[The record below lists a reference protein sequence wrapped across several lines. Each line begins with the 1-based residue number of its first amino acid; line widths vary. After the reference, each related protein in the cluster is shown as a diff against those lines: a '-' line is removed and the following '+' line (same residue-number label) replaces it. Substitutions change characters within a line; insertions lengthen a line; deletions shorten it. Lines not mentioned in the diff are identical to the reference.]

1 MERTRLLSS
10 EKIAFLRNTDLC
22 AGLPV
27 EVIEAISNITEEH
40 NYEADEILFHK
51 GDIGYSLYLLVDGGI
66 SIQTNDNLGLEISQS
81 GTCIGEMALIEDVSR
96 SATVKVKEDT
106 KLLRIIRHDFLELLE
121 WNFQAVEGVFRVLNA
136 KLRSNLIDFA
146 TSENK
151 EVAKQESMQITKTIQ
166 QSLLPSGEI
175 EIPNIT
181 TASYFGST
189 GNFGGTY
196 YDRIPLTEDRMG
208 VFIGNVVG
216 KGPYPAI
223 LNVMIK
229 SCLHSQVAF
238 DPSVHS
244 VMTIIK
250 QTIRYLADVQ
260 MDITG
265 CYMLIDTAAHKLKFA
280 NVGYRSILLYCS
292 ESREIV
298 ELKTTSNSLA
308 FLSDDN
314 HFMCDEREVGW
325 QPHDIL
331 ILFSDAIME
340 KQNVNGD
347 AYGIDRLRR
356 TIIAAADLSPHEIQ
370 WRILRDLGD
379 HVTDAPSGG
388 STMIAVI
395 KAG

>member
-1 MERTRLLSS
+1 MLGYL
-10 EKIAFLRNTDLC
+10 I
-22 AGLPV
+22 

-40 NYEADEILFHK
+40 NYKADEVLFHK
-51 GDIGYSLYLLVDGGI
+51 GDIGDSLYLLVDGGI
-66 SIQTNDNLGLEISQS
+66 SIQKNDNLGLEISQP
-81 GTCIGEMALIEDVSR
+81 GTCIGEMALIEENVSR
-96 SATVKVKEDT
+96 SATVKVTEDT
-106 KLLRIIRHDFLELLE
+106 KLLKIIRHDFIELLE

-136 KLRSNLIDFA
+136 KLRSNLTDFSA
-146 TSENK
+146 SKSK
-151 EVAKQESMQITKTIQ
+151 EVAQQESMQITKTIQ
-166 QSLLPSGEI
+166 QSLLPSEEI

-181 TASYFGST
+181 TASYFGAT

-196 YDRIPLTEDRMG
+196 YDCIPLTEDRIG
-208 VFIGNVVG
+208 VFISHVVG
-216 KGPYPAI
+216 KGTYPAI
-223 LNVMIK
+223 LNAMIK
-229 SCLHSQVAF
+229 SCLHPQVAF

-265 CYMLIDTAAHKLKFA
+265 CYMLIDTTAHKLKFA
-280 NVGYRSILLYCS
+280 NAGYLSILLYCS

-298 ELKTTSNSLA
+298 ELKTTSNSLG

-314 HFMCDEREVGW
+314 HFMCDQREVGW

-340 KQNVNGD
+340 KQNLNGE
-347 AYGIDRLRR
+347 AYGIDRLQR
-356 TIIAAADLSPHEIQ
+356 TIIAVADLSPHEIQ

-379 HVTDAPSGG
+379 HVTNALSGG
-388 STMIAVI
+388 NTMIAVI
-395 KAG
+395 KAD

>member
-1 MERTRLLSS
+1 M
-10 EKIAFLRNTDLC
+10 
-22 AGLPV
+22 
-27 EVIEAISNITEEH
+27 
-40 NYEADEILFHK
+40 
-51 GDIGYSLYLLVDGGI
+51 
-66 SIQTNDNLGLEISQS
+66 
-81 GTCIGEMALIEDVSR
+81 
-96 SATVKVKEDT
+96 
-106 KLLRIIRHDFLELLE
+106 
-121 WNFQAVEGVFRVLNA
+121 LNA
-136 KLRSNLIDFA
+136 KLRSHLTDFTA
-146 TSENK
+146 SKSK
-151 EVAKQESMQITKTIQ
+151 EVAQQESMQITKTIQ
-166 QSLLPSGEI
+166 QSLLPSEEI

-196 YDRIPLTEDRMG
+196 YDCIPLTEDRIG
-208 VFIGNVVG
+208 VFISHVVG

-223 LNVMIK
+223 LNAMIK
-229 SCLHSQVAF
+229 SCLHPQVAF

-265 CYMLIDTAAHKLKFA
+265 CYMLIDTTAHKLKFA
-280 NVGYRSILLYCS
+280 NAGYLSILLYCS

-298 ELKTTSNSLA
+298 ELKTTSNSLG

-340 KQNVNGD
+340 KQNLNGE
-347 AYGIDRLRR
+347 AYGIDRLQR
-356 TIIAAADLSPHEIQ
+356 TIIAVADLSPHEIQ

-379 HVTDAPSGG
+379 HVTNALSGG
-388 STMIAVI
+388 NTMIAVI
-395 KAG
+395 KAD